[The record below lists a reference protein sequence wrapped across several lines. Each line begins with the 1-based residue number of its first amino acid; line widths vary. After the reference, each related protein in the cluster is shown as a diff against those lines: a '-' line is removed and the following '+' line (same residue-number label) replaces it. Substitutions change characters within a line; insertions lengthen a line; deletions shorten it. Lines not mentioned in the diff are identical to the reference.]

1 MEQATKTVTVHAAYF
16 WRGEII
22 PHTIEVQA
30 CEGIGI
36 HIVGLPDSVVKET
49 LLRVVTAI
57 QSLGY
62 RIPGRKLV
70 INIEPHGGRMEL
82 AGRRIRQIGYGGFDL
97 AIAIGI
103 LQATGQIQ
111 TLPGAAVDDVLFY
124 GELALDGRIL
134 APEGGLLQDVDV
146 ARVIDWQLSRNWGL
160 VVGFD
165 ADDDN
170 FIIWRNY
177 LNLSAVIQDI
187 NGNGYAL

>member
-1 MEQATKTVTVHAAYF
+1 MEQAIKTVAVHTAYF

-70 INIEPHGGRMEL
+70 INIEPDGGRMEL

-124 GELALDGRIL
+124 GELALDGGIL
-134 APEGGLLQDVDV
+134 APEGGLSQDVDV
-146 ARVIDWQLSRNWGL
+146 ARVIDWQLCRNWGL

-165 ADDDN
+165 AEDDN